1 MSYIDD
7 RTIKEAEFIVKT
19 KFEYF
24 ISDSIRDIKIIE
36 FAILSS
42 DVTYKTNIYNKM
54 KEKYNFDLE
63 RIGYTKALDLM
74 TSSYTSSNLSEES
87 IIRNSLSILRK
98 WIIRCSGYMCVK
110 KIAEENV
117 VDGIDMYMKKYA
129 ITDDIVDINTL
140 NERLNDI
147 DEDILSCL
155 RNSI

>member
-1 MSYIDD
+1 MEKVEYIYD
-7 RTIKEAEFIVKT
+7 FIVKT

-24 ISDSIRDIKIIE
+24 ISDALRDINIID

-87 IIRNSLSILRK
+87 VIRNSLSILRK

-110 KIAEENV
+110 KLAEENV
-117 VDGIDMYMKKYA
+117 VEGIDSYMKRY
-129 ITDDIVDINTL
+129 TLSDDIADMNTL
-140 NERLNDI
+140 NSRLEDI

>member
-1 MSYIDD
+1 MEKVEYIYD
-7 RTIKEAEFIVKT
+7 FIVKT

-24 ISDSIRDIKIIE
+24 ISDALRDINIID

-87 IIRNSLSILRK
+87 VIRNSLSILRK

-129 ITDDIVDINTL
+129 ITDDIVDINAL

>member
-1 MSYIDD
+1 MEKVEYIYD
-7 RTIKEAEFIVKT
+7 FIVKT

-24 ISDSIRDIKIIE
+24 ISDALRDINIID

-87 IIRNSLSILRK
+87 VIRNSLSILRK

-110 KIAEENV
+110 KLAEENIV
-117 VDGIDMYMKKYA
+117 EGIDSYMKRYTLSDEIA
-129 ITDDIVDINTL
+129 DINTL
-140 NERLNDI
+140 NSRLEDI

>member
-1 MSYIDD
+1 MEKVEYIYD
-7 RTIKEAEFIVKT
+7 FIVKT

-24 ISDSIRDIKIIE
+24 ISDALRDINIID

-117 VDGIDMYMKKYA
+117 VDGIDM
-129 ITDDIVDINTL
+129 
-140 NERLNDI
+140 
-147 DEDILSCL
+147 
-155 RNSI
+155 

>member
-1 MSYIDD
+1 MEKVEYIYD
-7 RTIKEAEFIVKT
+7 FIVKT

-24 ISDSIRDIKIIE
+24 ISDALRDINIID

-87 IIRNSLSILRK
+87 VIRNSLSILRK

-129 ITDDIVDINTL
+129 ITDDIVDINAL

-155 RNSI
+155 RNTI

>member
-1 MSYIDD
+1 MEKVEYIYD
-7 RTIKEAEFIVKT
+7 FIVKT

-24 ISDSIRDIKIIE
+24 ISDALRDINIID

-87 IIRNSLSILRK
+87 VIRNSLSILRK

>member
-1 MSYIDD
+1 MEKVEYIYD
-7 RTIKEAEFIVKT
+7 FIVKT

-42 DVTYKTNIYNKM
+42 DVAYKTNIYNKM

-87 IIRNSLSILRK
+87 VIRNSLSILRK

-129 ITDDIVDINTL
+129 ITDDIVDINAL

>member
-1 MSYIDD
+1 MEKVEYIYD
-7 RTIKEAEFIVKT
+7 FIVKT

-24 ISDSIRDIKIIE
+24 ISDALKDINIID

-74 TSSYTSSNLSEES
+74 TSSYTSSNLTEES

>member
-1 MSYIDD
+1 MEKVEYIYD
-7 RTIKEAEFIVKT
+7 FIIKT

-24 ISDSIRDIKIIE
+24 ISDVIRDINIID

-42 DVTYKTNIYNKM
+42 DVAYKTNIYNKM
-54 KEKYNFDLE
+54 KDKYNFDLE
-63 RIGYTKALDLM
+63 RIGYTKALEIM
-74 TSSYTSSNLSEES
+74 TNKYTFSNLSEES

-129 ITDDIVDINTL
+129 ITDEVVDMNTL

>member
-1 MSYIDD
+1 MEKVEYIYD
-7 RTIKEAEFIVKT
+7 FIVKT

-24 ISDSIRDIKIIE
+24 ISDGIRDIKIIE

-42 DVTYKTNIYNKM
+42 DVAYKTNIYNKM

-87 IIRNSLSILRK
+87 VIRNSLSILRK

-129 ITDDIVDINTL
+129 ITDDIVDINAL

>member
-1 MSYIDD
+1 MEKVEYIYD
-7 RTIKEAEFIVKT
+7 FIVKT

-24 ISDSIRDIKIIE
+24 ISDSRRDIKIIE
-36 FAILSS
+36 FAILRS
-42 DVTYKTNIYNKM
+42 DVAYKTNIYNKM

-117 VDGIDMYMKKYA
+117 VDGIDMKIKKYA

-140 NERLNDI
+140 NERLDDI

>member
-1 MSYIDD
+1 MEKVEYIYD
-7 RTIKEAEFIVKT
+7 FIIKT

-24 ISDSIRDIKIIE
+24 ISDVIKDINIID

-42 DVTYKTNIYNKM
+42 DVVYKTNIYNKM
-54 KEKYNFDLE
+54 KDKYNFDLE
-63 RIGYTKALDLM
+63 RIGYTKALEIM
-74 TSSYTSSNLSEES
+74 TNKYISSNLSEES

-117 VDGIDMYMKKYA
+117 VDGIDTYMKKYA
-129 ITDDIVDINTL
+129 ITDDVVDINTL

-155 RNSI
+155 RSSI

>member
-1 MSYIDD
+1 MLFRS
-7 RTIKEAEFIVKT
+7 
-19 KFEYF
+19 
-24 ISDSIRDIKIIE
+24 
-36 FAILSS
+36 AILSS

-87 IIRNSLSILRK
+87 VIRNSLSILRK

-129 ITDDIVDINTL
+129 ITDDIVDINAL

>member
-1 MSYIDD
+1 MEKVEYIYD
-7 RTIKEAEFIVKT
+7 FIVKT

-24 ISDSIRDIKIIE
+24 ISDALKDINIID

>member
-1 MSYIDD
+1 MEKVEYIYD
-7 RTIKEAEFIVKT
+7 FIVKT

-24 ISDSIRDIKIIE
+24 ISDVIRDINIID

-42 DVTYKTNIYNKM
+42 DVEYKTKIYNKM
-54 KEKYNFDLE
+54 KDKYNFDLE
-63 RIGYTKALDLM
+63 RIGYNKALELM
-74 TSSYTSSNLSEES
+74 TSKYISSNLSEES

-117 VDGIDMYMKKYA
+117 VDGIDAYMKKYA
-129 ITDDIVDINTL
+129 ITDEVVDINTL

-147 DEDILSCL
+147 DDDILSCL

>member
-1 MSYIDD
+1 MEKVEYIYD
-7 RTIKEAEFIVKT
+7 FIVKT

-42 DVTYKTNIYNKM
+42 DVAYKTNIYNKM

-63 RIGYTKALDLM
+63 KMGYAKAIELM
-74 TSSYTSSNLSEES
+74 TSRYTTSNLSEES

-98 WIIRCSGYMCVK
+98 WIIRCCGYMCVR

-117 VDGIDMYMKKYA
+117 ADGIDMYMKKYSIA
-129 ITDDIVDINTL
+129 DDVVDINTL

>member
-1 MSYIDD
+1 MEKVEYIYD
-7 RTIKEAEFIVKT
+7 FIVKT

-24 ISDSIRDIKIIE
+24 ISDALRDINIID

-129 ITDDIVDINTL
+129 ITDDIVDINAL